1 MFVYNSSLAV
11 LVISQLFLTAG
22 EQQKE
27 FSPLTAIPEK
37 KENYI
42 ELKRYV
48 IDLKFK
54 LLYNKTIV
62 KLLN

>member
-1 MFVYNSSLAV
+1 MVAYNSALAV
-11 LVISQLFLTAG
+11 LIISQLFLTAG

-42 ELKRYV
+42 ELKR
-48 IDLKFK
+48 
-54 LLYNKTIV
+54 
-62 KLLN
+62 